1 MTNTTDVSSANES
14 ERYRYRELGSLICLL
29 SGVCT
34 WRFLSDC
41 AFPAL
46 GHGVKVMESLILS

>member
-1 MTNTTDVSSANES
+1 MTNTTDVSSAHDS
-14 ERYRYRELGSLICLL
+14 ARYKYRELGSLICLL

-34 WRFLSDC
+34 WRFLSDY

-46 GHGVKVMESLILS
+46 GHGVKVVESLLLS

>member
-1 MTNTTDVSSANES
+1 MKNNGNVPSATES
-14 ERYRYRELGSLICLL
+14 ERYSYREIGSFICLL

-34 WRFLSDC
+34 WRFLSDY

-46 GHGVKVMESLILS
+46 GHGVKVAESLILS

>member
-1 MTNTTDVSSANES
+1 MSNITDVSSAKDS
-14 ERYRYRELGSLICLL
+14 PRYGYRELGSLICLL

-34 WRFLSDC
+34 WRFLSDY

-46 GHGVKVMESLILS
+46 GHGVKVMESLMLS